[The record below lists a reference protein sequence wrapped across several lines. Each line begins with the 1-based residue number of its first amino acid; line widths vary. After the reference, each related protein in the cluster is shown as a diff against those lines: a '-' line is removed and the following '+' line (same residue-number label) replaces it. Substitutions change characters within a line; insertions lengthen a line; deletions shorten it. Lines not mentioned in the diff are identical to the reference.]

1 MMAERPWTAVA
12 EDPKSQGHVTFSF
25 NASYDAKDAA
35 SDFKEKYSSN
45 KGYKLVALIPGEH
58 QHVYI
63 EGKQKIRRIP
73 KDQLF
78 SGF

>member
-12 EDPKSQGHVTFSF
+12 EDPKLQEHVTFSF

-35 SDFKEKYSSN
+35 ADFKAKFSSN
-45 KGYKLVALIPGEH
+45 KGYRLVALIPGEH
-58 QHVYI
+58 RHVYI

>member
-35 SDFKEKYSSN
+35 SDFKSKFSSK

-58 QHVYI
+58 RHVYI
-63 EGKQKIRRIP
+63 ERKQKFKRIP

>member
-12 EDPKSQGHVTFSF
+12 EDPKSPGHVTFSF

-35 SDFKEKYSSN
+35 SDFKSKFSSK

-58 QHVYI
+58 RHVYI
-63 EGKQKIRRIP
+63 ERKQKFKRIP